1 MNREALLAQW
11 REEAARG
18 MTGWDFSHLEGRV
31 VTEPLPWDYREKV
44 RDFLKPGVRLLD
56 LGTGGGELLLELGHP
71 FSLTSV
77 TEGWEPNYRLCLSRL
92 APLGVTVK
100 KYDSEEGLPLPF
112 PDDSFDLVL
121 SRHESYDL
129 GEVRRVLKKDGYFV
143 TQQVGGENDLP
154 LIRCVLPGSPGSF
167 PGFNLENELPKFR
180 QAGFRVLQSNQA
192 YVESRYL
199 DVGAVVFL
207 LSVAPWEC
215 PGFSVE
221 RCEDALFA
229 LEEQVET
236 LGFVPNTEHRF
247 LIVAKNRK

>member
-1 MNREALLAQW
+1 
-11 REEAARG
+11 

-56 LGTGGGELLLELGHP
+56 LGTGGGELLMELGHP

-77 TEGWEPNYRLCLSRL
+77 TEGWEPNYQLCLSRL

-112 PDDSFDLVL
+112 HRRQLRPGALPPREL
-121 SRHESYDL
+121 RL
-129 GEVRRVLKKDGYFV
+129 RGGLRRVLKKDGYFV
-143 TQQVGGENDLP
+143 TQQVGGENEPAPHP
-154 LIRCVLPGSPGSF
+154 LVCSPRSSGSF

-180 QAGFRVLQSNQA
+180 QAGFRVLQSNQVLCGEPVPGRGGGGVPA
-192 YVESRYL
+192 QRGPLGVPRL
-199 DVGAVVFL
+199 LCGPVRGRPVRPGGAGGD
-207 LSVAPWEC
+207 
-215 PGFSVE
+215 PGLCAQTRS
-221 RCEDALFA
+221 
-229 LEEQVET
+229 
-236 LGFVPNTEHRF
+236 NRF

>member
-56 LGTGGGELLLELGHP
+56 LGTGGGELLMELGHP

-77 TEGWEPNYRLCLSRL
+77 TEGWEPNYQLCLSRL

-143 TQQVGGENDLP
+143 TQQVGGGERPAPHP
-154 LIRCVLPGSPGSF
+154 LCAPR
-167 PGFNLENELPKFR
+167 ELW
-180 QAGFRVLQSNQA
+180 
-192 YVESRYL
+192 E
-199 DVGAVVFL
+199 
-207 LSVAPWEC
+207 LS
-215 PGFSVE
+215 G
-221 RCEDALFA
+221 L
-229 LEEQVET
+229 
-236 LGFVPNTEHRF
+236 
-247 LIVAKNRK
+247 

>member
-77 TEGWEPNYRLCLSRL
+77 TEGWEPNYQLCLSRL

-100 KYDSEEGLPLPF
+100 KYDSEEGLPPPSLKDF
-112 PDDSFDLVL
+112 RSYTNAWHNVL
-121 SRHESYDL
+121 RHRLCTSSI
-129 GEVRRVLKKDGYFV
+129 VFV
-143 TQQVGGENDLP
+143 AW
-154 LIRCVLPGSPGSF
+154 IFLPG
-167 PGFNLENELPKFR
+167 
-180 QAGFRVLQSNQA
+180 
-192 YVESRYL
+192 
-199 DVGAVVFL
+199 
-207 LSVAPWEC
+207 
-215 PGFSVE
+215 
-221 RCEDALFA
+221 
-229 LEEQVET
+229 
-236 LGFVPNTEHRF
+236 HH
-247 LIVAKNRK
+247 